1 MRRIDP
7 LRATTLRNKIGVLG
21 VGMREF
27 CMIGADGAVGH
38 GLGNQNSRFGI
49 EYSRYKHARGTDMG
63 PAA

>member
-27 CMIGADGAVGH
+27 CMMGADGAVGH

-49 EYSRYKHARGTDMG
+49 EYSSSTAWFDF
-63 PAA
+63 